1 GRRDARAAA
10 RVVRGGMGAGGRHP
24 DRLGVPR
31 DRGDLRRGRGGRR
44 VARSG
49 PDEAGR
55 CAGADDPD
63 VEGGRPVG
71 ESTDELR
78 RDIENV
84 RGDLTV
90 TVDAIGDR
98 LSPKQMVR
106 RRTSRLR
113 HGMVRIRETVMG
125 SASDGATGTSA
136 RMQSGMSSASD
147 RVSDMASSAGDRM
160 SSAASTLAEQTRE
173 APQEVRRA
181 TQGNPIA
188 AGIIAFGTGLLIASL
203 FPATEPERQAAS
215 AVQDRLEPLEERATE
230 TGRELAGN
238 LKESAQG
245 AVQEVKGTATDAAR
259 DVAAQTKDAASDV
272 RDDAKGAAQD
282 VKGTVR

>member
-1 GRRDARAAA
+1 
-10 RVVRGGMGAGGRHP
+10 
-24 DRLGVPR
+24 
-31 DRGDLRRGRGGRR
+31 
-44 VARSG
+44 
-49 PDEAGR
+49 
-55 CAGADDPD
+55 
-63 VEGGRPVG
+63 VG

-125 SASDGATGTSA
+125 SASDGTTGTSA
-136 RMQSGMSSASD
+136 RMQSGMSSAGDRVSDMASTASD

-160 SSAASTLAEQTRE
+160 SSAASTVVEQTRE

-188 AGIIAFGTGLLIASL
+188 AGIIAFGTGLLVASL

-215 AVQDRLEPLEERATE
+215 AVQDRLEPLKERATE